1 MAKKSM
7 IQRENRRFLLV
18 LKYKY
23 KRKTIL
29 SRLKNYIRTKFSDS
43 LETEPL
49 KETKLY
55 LLQKELQKLPVNSS
69 PTRLRNRCWK
79 TGRSRGFY
87 RDFGLSRHV
96 IREMAHDGLLPGVIK
111 ASW

>member
-1 MAKKSM
+1 MAKQSM
-7 IQRENRRFLLV
+7 IQRENKRFLLV
-18 LKYKY
+18 LKYKC
-23 KRKTIL
+23 KRKIIL
-29 SRLKNYIRTKFSDS
+29 SKLKNYIQIKSPDFIK
-43 LETEPL
+43 TEPS
-49 KETKLY
+49 KKMEFY
-55 LLQKELQKLPVNSS
+55 FLQKQLQKLPVNSS